1 MLRPVLAIVV
11 LAALGAVSLIGAAPA
26 PAAYPG
32 ANGELVFTSTQ
43 DGGARHIFVTNGAGG
58 IRDLTGVHA
67 STQETQPEFSPSG
80 TKIAFTRGVAD
91 SMNTQIFVMNA
102 NGTNRVALTHTSNGN
117 GDPTWSPD
125 GNHIAFVSDRAG
137 GQGDIYVMNADGT
150 HVRRLTHDTWSESD
164 LAWSPSGRIAFVR
177 VRPGGGDEDIWS
189 IKPDGTGLVNLS
201 HDSANDDVQP
211 DWSPNGKQIVYA
223 GPFHPTGSVG
233 GDLWIMNA
241 NGTNQHP
248 LQHESNGYSDGTFPA
263 WSPNGQTIAF
273 VANNGTGHPG
283 VWKVPA
289 TGGQNIQVVN
299 NNGGG
304 NPLDQEVDWQ
314 PVP

>member
-1 MLRPVLAIVV
+1 MPRSVLATLV
-11 LAALGAVSLIGAAPA
+11 LVAFGAVALIGAASA

-32 ANGELVFTSTQ
+32 GNGKLLFTSTQ
-43 DGGARHIFVTNGAGG
+43 DGGSRHIFVTNGVGG
-58 IRDLTGVHA
+58 ITDLSGVHSA
-67 STQETQPEFSPSG
+67 AEETQPEFSPNG
-80 TKIAFTRGVAD
+80 ARIAFTRGAQG
-91 SMNTQIFVMNA
+91 SLNTQVVVMSA
-102 NGTNRVALTHTSNGN
+102 NGANRVALTHTPNGN

-125 GNHIAFVSDRAG
+125 GQHIAFVSDRAG
-137 GQGDIYVMNADGT
+137 VPGDIYVMNADGT
-150 HVRRLTHDTWSESD
+150 HVRRLTHDAWAESD

-177 VRPGGGDEDIWS
+177 VRPGGGDRDIWS
-189 IKPDGTGLVNLS
+189 IKPDGTGLVDLTR
-201 HDSANDDVQP
+201 DSTNAEVQP
-211 DWSPNGKQIVYA
+211 DWSPNGKQIVYS

-233 GDLWIMNA
+233 SDLWIMNA

-248 LQHESNGYSDGTFPA
+248 LQHESNGYSDGSFPA

-289 TGGQNIQVVN
+289 TGGENIQVVD

>member
-137 GQGDIYVMNADGT
+137 GQGDIYAR
-150 HVRRLTHDTWSESD
+150 HVERERSGVVAERQDRLRARAPWRRRRGHLVDQARWD
-164 LAWSPSGRIAFVR
+164 
-177 VRPGGGDEDIWS
+177 RPGE
-189 IKPDGTGLVNLS
+189 PEPRLS
-201 HDSANDDVQP
+201 Q
-211 DWSPNGKQIVYA
+211 
-223 GPFHPTGSVG
+223 
-233 GDLWIMNA
+233 
-241 NGTNQHP
+241 
-248 LQHESNGYSDGTFPA
+248 
-263 WSPNGQTIAF
+263 
-273 VANNGTGHPG
+273 
-283 VWKVPA
+283 
-289 TGGQNIQVVN
+289 
-299 NNGGG
+299 
-304 NPLDQEVDWQ
+304 
-314 PVP
+314 